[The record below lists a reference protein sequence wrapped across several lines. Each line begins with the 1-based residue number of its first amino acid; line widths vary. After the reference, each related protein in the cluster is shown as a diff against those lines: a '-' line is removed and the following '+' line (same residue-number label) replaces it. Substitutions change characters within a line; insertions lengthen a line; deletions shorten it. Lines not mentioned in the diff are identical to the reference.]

1 MILDSMQHA
10 ARYAQTAP
18 GMAEMLAALERCAR
32 SEWKPGRVNVDG
44 ERMFMNVCEY
54 ETRPRDERAKMEAHR
69 RYADVMYMVEGEET
83 IYVSPAEAL
92 AEIEQ
97 AYDPAADVLLAGFE
111 PKATPVRLQAG
122 QFVVLFPQD
131 AHCPGC
137 RTEESR
143 PVKKIIG
150 KLELI

>member
-10 ARYAQTAP
+10 ARYAQTAS
-18 GMAEMLAALERCAR
+18 GMAEMFVALEKCAQ
-32 SEWKPGRVNVDG
+32 SEWKPGRVEVDG
-44 ERMFMNVCEY
+44 EHMFMNVCEY
-54 ETRPRDERAKMEAHR
+54 ETRPRDERSRMEGHR

-83 IYVSPAEAL
+83 IYVCPTESL
-92 AEIEQ
+92 AVEH
-97 AYDPAADVLLAGFE
+97 AYDPAADVLLAAFE
-111 PKATPVRLQAG
+111 PKATPVSLRAG

-137 RTEESR
+137 QTEQSQS
-143 PVKKIIG
+143 VKKIIG